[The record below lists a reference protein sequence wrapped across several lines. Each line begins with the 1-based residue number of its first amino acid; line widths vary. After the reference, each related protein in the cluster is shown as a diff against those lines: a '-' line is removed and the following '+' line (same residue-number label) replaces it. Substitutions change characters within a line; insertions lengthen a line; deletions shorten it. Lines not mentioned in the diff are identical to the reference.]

1 MENDLATI
9 KWKKESS
16 FVLTEFFELEDSP
29 CGPEGFEL
37 ELGCEELG

>member
-1 MENDLATI
+1 MELIAMP
-9 KWKKESS
+9 KGGKRR
-16 FVLTEFFELEDSP
+16 VCLTELEDSP

>member
-1 MENDLATI
+1 MKIELYDA
-9 KWKKESS
+9 KGWKEER
-16 FVLTEFFELEDSP
+16 VCLTEVEDSP